1 VVRSRHRAV
10 TSGHPRRAARNR
22 TAGRSTRRAG
32 PVHREG
38 GAILRFAVYD
48 QNTNGFNVGTIGVI
62 LLIVGIIGLIIS
74 IVVLTM
80 RRRTDVYH
88 HDADYIEPGPPPPRR
103 FYYR

>member
-1 VVRSRHRAV
+1 MGTGGIAV
-10 TSGHPRRAARNR
+10 SLIVIA
-22 TAGRSTRRAG
+22 
-32 PVHREG
+32 V

-74 IVVLTM
+74 ILVLTM

-88 HDADYIEPGPPPPRR
+88 HDDAYIDPEPPPRR
-103 FYYR
+103 YYR